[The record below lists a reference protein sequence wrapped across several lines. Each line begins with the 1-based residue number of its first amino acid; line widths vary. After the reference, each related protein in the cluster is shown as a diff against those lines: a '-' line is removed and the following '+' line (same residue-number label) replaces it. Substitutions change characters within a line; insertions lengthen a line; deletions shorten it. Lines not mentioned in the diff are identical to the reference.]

1 MANTLGYG
9 GMTNHL
15 GDMQNSKV
23 ILIMGANPAV
33 NHPVGMQHILKGKEN
48 GAKIISIDP
57 RYTKTSAHADLF
69 CRIRTGTD
77 IPFLYGMINYIVKN
91 NLHDEEYLNARVY
104 DWQSIVTEAE
114 SYTPE
119 VVADICG
126 CTKEKF
132 LEVVKLFSS
141 VKPGCLIWNQGWT
154 QHTVGT
160 SNTRLGP
167 IMQMFLGNIGKVGG
181 GCNIL
186 RGHDNVQG
194 ASDMANL
201 SDILPG
207 YYPIV
212 EGSWKYYSAQWQVD
226 YEWLK
231 GRFKSKE
238 MMEAKGFALSTWRYG
253 VTEEANAKNNAGTP
267 LKALICIG
275 NGIST
280 ITATDTTKE
289 ALDKLDLVVFID
301 PYVNDAAVI
310 TDRKDNMYLLP
321 AASQVETSGS
331 VAATNRSYQWRS
343 QVVKPL
349 YESKPD
355 HEILFEFAKRLGFY
369 DEFTK
374 SLKNGKDTFE
384 WPEDATREFNRSI
397 KTIALQ
403 GVTPERMK
411 RQQENWHLFDP
422 VTLKGKTGEVEGEY
436 YGLPWPC
443 WSEKHPGTPIMY
455 DDATPVMQGG
465 MGFRAG
471 WTDKGP
477 DGKPVVVAERE
488 GQSLISTHSVAGSKF
503 KGGYLEITADNI
515 EALGIKLTPEE
526 KEKVKGKNWKND
538 NSYILVNKALEA
550 GICPYG
556 NGKARAR
563 VWDWGDQIPKHREPL
578 HSFRQ
583 DLVAKY
589 PTFKDKPNHYR
600 ANIRYKSEQDKEQW
614 VKNFPINVV
623 TGRVVEHMGTGTETR
638 SSKYLAELAPEMYA
652 QMHPNMG
659 KKLGVS
665 DGDMIWVH
673 GTGGPKIKVKALY
686 SYTVAETDIFMPQ
699 NYSGIWSGKNLLDRY
714 PDGTRPYAIG
724 ECSNQVTS
732 YGYDIVTACP
742 ETKCTLVRIEKA

>member
-1 MANTLGYG
+1 MANTLGFG

-69 CRIRTGTD
+69 ARIRTGTD
-77 IPFLYGMINYIVKN
+77 IVFLYGMIRYIVKN
-91 NLHDEEYLNARVY
+91 DLHDKQYLDERVF
-104 DWQSIVTEAE
+104 DWESIVEEAE
-114 SYTPE
+114 QYTPE
-119 VVADICG
+119 VVANVCG
-126 CTKEKF
+126 CTAEKF
-132 LEVVKLFSS
+132 LEVVKLFTENS
-141 VKPGCLIWNQGWT
+141 PGCLIWNQGWT
-154 QHTVGT
+154 QHTIGT

-201 SDILPG
+201 ADSLPG
-207 YYPIV
+207 YYPLN
-212 EGSWKYYSAQWQVD
+212 EGSWKYYAGQWQVD

-231 GRFKSKE
+231 GRFKTKD
-238 MMEAKGFALSTWRYG
+238 MMEKKGFSLSTWPWG
-253 VTEEANAKNNAGTP
+253 VIDDENAVNNAGSP

-280 ITATDTTKE
+280 ITMTHKTKE

-310 TDRKDNMYLLP
+310 TDRTDNMFLLP
-321 AASQVETSGS
+321 AASQVESSGS

-349 YESKPD
+349 YEAKED
-355 HEILFEFAKRLGFY
+355 HEILFEFAKRMGFLE
-369 DEFTK
+369 EFTR
-374 SLKNGKDTFE
+374 SLKNGKSSYE
-384 WPEDATREFNRSI
+384 WPEDATREFNRAV
-397 KTIALQ
+397 KTIGLQ

-411 RQQENWHLFDP
+411 RQQENWALFDP
-422 VTLKGKTGEVEGEY
+422 ITLKGSGVVEGEY

-443 WSEKHPGTPIMY
+443 WSDKHPGTPIMY
-455 DDATPVMQGG
+455 RTDISVMEGG

-477 DGKPVVVAERE
+477 DGKPVVIAEKN
-488 GQSLISTHSVAGSKF
+488 GQTLLALKELVGSQF
-503 KGGYLEITADNI
+503 KGGHLEITADNI
-515 EALGIKLTPEE
+515 ESFGITLTAEE

-538 NSYILVNKALEA
+538 NTYILVNKALEA
-550 GICPYG
+550 GLCPYG

-563 VWDWGDQIPKHREPL
+563 AWDWVDQLPKHREPL

-589 PTFKDKPNHYR
+589 PTFEDKKDHYR
-600 ANIRYKSEQDKEQW
+600 ANIRYASEQKKQNW
-614 VKNFPINVV
+614 VADFPVNVV
-623 TGRVVEHMGTGTETR
+623 TGRIVEHMGTGTETR
-638 SSKYLAELAPEMYA
+638 ASKYLAELSGEMYA
-652 QMHPNMG
+652 QIHPTLA
-659 KKLGVS
+659 KKIGID
-665 DGDMIWVH
+665 DGDMIWIY
-673 GTGGPKIKVKALY
+673 GTGEGKIKVKARY
-686 SYTVAETDIFMPQ
+686 SYSVAETDIFLPQ
-699 NYSGIWSGKNLLDRY
+699 NFSGLWSGKSLIDKY
-714 PDGTRPYAIG
+714 PKGTAPYALG
-724 ECSNQVTS
+724 ENSNQITS
-732 YGYDIVTACP
+732 YGYDIVTSCP
-742 ETKCTLVRIEKA
+742 ETKCTLARIEKA

>member
-15 GDMQNSKV
+15 GDMQNSKA

-48 GAKIISIDP
+48 GAKIIVIDP
-57 RYTKTSAHADLF
+57 RYTKTAAHSDIY

-77 IPFLYGMINYIVKN
+77 IPFLYGLIRYIVKN
-91 NLHDEEYLNARVY
+91 DLHDKDYLSERVY
-104 DWQSIVTEAE
+104 DWESIAAEAE
-114 SYTPE
+114 QYTPE
-119 VVADICG
+119 VVADVCG
-126 CTKEKF
+126 CNKEKF
-132 LEVVKLFSS
+132 LEVCKVFTKAD
-141 VKPGCLIWNQGWT
+141 PGCLIWNQGWT

-212 EGSWKYYSAQWQVD
+212 EGSWKYYSAQWGVD

-238 MMEAKGFALSTWRYG
+238 MMEKKGFALSTWPWG
-253 VTEEANAKNNAGTP
+253 VIDAENAKNNAGTP

-280 ITATDTTKE
+280 VTMTHKTKE

-310 TDRKDNMYLLP
+310 TDREDNMYLLP

-349 YESKPD
+349 YEAKPD

-369 DEFTK
+369 EEFTR
-374 SLKNGKDTFE
+374 SLKNGKATFE
-384 WPEDATREFNRSI
+384 WPEDATREFNRAV
-397 KTIALQ
+397 KTIGLQ
-403 GVTPERMK
+403 GVTPERLK

-422 VTLKGKTGEVEGEY
+422 VTLKGTGVCEGEY

-443 WSEKHPGTPIMY
+443 WSEKHPGTPVMY
-455 DDATPVMQGG
+455 NSSIPVMEGG

-471 WTDKGP
+471 WTEKGP
-477 DGKPVVVAERE
+477 DGKPVVVGERE
-488 GQSLISTHSVAGSKF
+488 GQSLLAAKELPGSKH
-503 KGGYLEITADNI
+503 KGGHLEITADNI
-515 EALGIKLTPEE
+515 ESFGIKLTAEE

-538 NSYILVNKALEA
+538 NTYILVNKALEA
-550 GICPYG
+550 GLCPYG

-563 VWDWGDQIPKHREPL
+563 AWDWGDQIPKHREPL

-589 PTFKDKPNHYR
+589 PTFKDKKDHYR
-600 ANIRYKSEQDKEQW
+600 ANIKYESEQKAQNW
-614 VKNFPINVV
+614 VGEFPVNVV
-623 TGRVVEHMGTGTETR
+623 GGRIVEHMGTGTETR
-638 SSKYLAELAPEMYA
+638 ASKYLAELAGEMYA
-652 QMHPNMG
+652 HIHPNMA
-659 KKLGVS
+659 KKMGI
-665 DGDMIWVH
+665 DNGDMVWIH
-673 GTGGPKIKVKALY
+673 GTGKGKIKVKAVY
-686 SYTVAETDIFMPQ
+686 SHSVAETDIFLPQ
-699 NYSGIWSGKNLLDRY
+699 NFSGVWSGKSLLSKY
-714 PDGTRPYAIG
+714 PKGTAPYAVG
-724 ECSNQVTS
+724 ENSCHVSS

>member
-1 MANTLGYG
+1 
-9 GMTNHL
+9 MTNHL

-57 RYTKTSAHADLF
+57 RYTKTSAHADMFL
-69 CRIRTGTD
+69 RIRTGTD
-77 IPFLYGMINYIVKN
+77 IPFLYGMIRYIVKN
-91 NLHDEEYLNARVY
+91 NLHDKQYLDERVF
-104 DWQSIVTEAE
+104 DWESIVVEAE
-114 SYTPE
+114 QYTPD
-119 VVADICG
+119 VVANVCG
-126 CTKEKF
+126 CTAEKF
-132 LEVVKLFSS
+132 LEVVKLFAENS
-141 VKPGCLIWNQGWT
+141 PGCLIWNQGWT

-207 YYPIV
+207 YYPIN
-212 EGSWKYYSAQWQVD
+212 EGSWKYYSGQWQVD

-231 GRFKSKE
+231 GRFKTKE
-238 MMEAKGFALSTWRYG
+238 MMEKKGFSLATWPWG
-253 VTEEANAKNNAGTP
+253 VIDDENAANNAGTP

-280 ITATDTTKE
+280 ITMTHKTKE

-310 TDRKDNMYLLP
+310 TDRTDNMFLLP
-321 AASQVETSGS
+321 AASQVESSGS

-349 YESKPD
+349 YEAKED

-369 DEFTK
+369 EEFTR
-374 SLKNGKDTFE
+374 SLKNGKTTYE
-384 WPEDATREFNRSI
+384 WPEDATREFNRAV
-397 KTIALQ
+397 KTIGLQ

-411 RQQENWHLFDP
+411 RQQENWNLFDP
-422 VTLKGKTGEVEGEY
+422 VTLKGTGAVEGEY

-443 WSEKHPGTPIMY
+443 WSDKHPGTPIMY
-455 DDATPVMQGG
+455 RTDVSVMEGG
-465 MGFRAG
+465 MGYRAG
-471 WTDKGP
+471 WTEKGA
-477 DGKPVVVAERE
+477 DGKPVVVAEKNNQTLLA
-488 GQSLISTHSVAGSKF
+488 GNTLPGSTF
-503 KGGYLEITADNI
+503 KGGHLEITADNI
-515 EALGIKLTPEE
+515 ESLGITLTAEE

-550 GICPYG
+550 GLCPYG

-563 VWDWGDQIPKHREPL
+563 AWDWADQLPKHREPL

-589 PTFKDKPNHYR
+589 PTFEDKKDHYR
-600 ANIRYKSEQDKEQW
+600 TNIRYASEQNKQNW
-614 VKNFPINVV
+614 VADFPINVV
-623 TGRVVEHMGTGTETR
+623 TGRIVEHMGTGTETR
-638 SSKYLAELAPEMYA
+638 ASKYLAELAGEMYA
-652 QMHPNMG
+652 HIHPTLG
-659 KKLGVS
+659 KKMGI
-665 DGDMIWVH
+665 DNGDMIWIY
-673 GTGGPKIKVKALY
+673 GTGEGKIKVKAIY
-686 SYTVAETDIFMPQ
+686 SYSVAETDIFLPQ
-699 NYSGIWSGKNLLDRY
+699 NFSGIWSGKSLIDKY
-714 PDGTRPYAIG
+714 PKGTAPHAIG
-724 ECSNQVTS
+724 ENSNQITS
-732 YGYDIVTACP
+732 YGYDIVTSCP
-742 ETKCTLVRIEKA
+742 ETKCTLARIEKA

>member
-1 MANTLGYG
+1 VANTLGYG

-69 CRIRTGTD
+69 ARIRTGTD
-77 IPFLYGMINYIVKN
+77 IAFLYGMIRYIVKN
-91 NLHDEEYLNARVY
+91 NLHDKQYLDERVF
-104 DWQSIVTEAE
+104 DWESIVVEAE
-114 SYTPE
+114 QYTPD
-119 VVADICG
+119 VVANVCG
-126 CTKEKF
+126 CTAEKF
-132 LEVVKLFSS
+132 LEVVKLFAENS
-141 VKPGCLIWNQGWT
+141 PGCLIWNQGWT
-154 QHTVGT
+154 QHTIGT

-207 YYPIV
+207 YYPIN
-212 EGSWKYYSAQWQVD
+212 EGSWKYYSGQWQVD

-231 GRFKSKE
+231 GRFKTKD
-238 MMEAKGFALSTWRYG
+238 MMEKKGFSLSTWPWG
-253 VTEEANAKNNAGTP
+253 VIDDENAANNAGTP

-280 ITATDTTKE
+280 ITMTHKTKE

-310 TDRKDNMYLLP
+310 TDRTDNMFLLP
-321 AASQVETSGS
+321 AASQVESSGS

-349 YESKPD
+349 YEAKED
-355 HEILFEFAKRLGFY
+355 HDILFEFAKRLGFY
-369 DEFTK
+369 EEFTR
-374 SLKNGKDTFE
+374 SLKNGKPSYE
-384 WPEDATREFNRSI
+384 WPEDATREFNRAI
-397 KTIALQ
+397 KTIGLQ

-411 RQQENWHLFDP
+411 RQQENWALFDP
-422 VTLKGKTGEVEGEY
+422 LTLKGSGVVEGEY

-443 WSEKHPGTPIMY
+443 WSDKHPGSPIMY
-455 DDATPVMQGG
+455 RTDVSVMEGG

-477 DGKPVVVAERE
+477 DGKPVVVAEKN
-488 GQSLISTHSVAGSKF
+488 GQTLLALNEPAGSRF
-503 KGGYLEITADNI
+503 KGGHLEITADNI
-515 EALGIKLTPEE
+515 ESFGITLTAEE

-538 NSYILVNKALEA
+538 NTYILVNKALEA
-550 GICPYG
+550 GLCPYG

-563 VWDWGDQIPKHREPL
+563 AWDWADQLPKHREPL

-589 PTFKDKPNHYR
+589 PTFEDKKDHYR
-600 ANIRYKSEQDKEQW
+600 TNIRYASEQNKQKW
-614 VKNFPINVV
+614 VEDFPINVV
-623 TGRVVEHMGTGTETR
+623 TGRIVEHMGTGTETR
-638 SSKYLAELAPEMYA
+638 ASKYLAELAGEMYA
-652 QMHPNMG
+652 QIHPTLA
-659 KKLGVS
+659 KKYGID
-665 DGDMIWVH
+665 DGDMIWVY
-673 GTGGPKIKVKALY
+673 GTGEGKIKVKARY
-686 SYTVAETDIFMPQ
+686 SHSVAETDIFLPQ
-699 NYSGIWSGKNLLDRY
+699 NFSGLWSGKSLVDKY
-714 PDGTRPYAIG
+714 PKGTAPYALG
-724 ECSNQVTS
+724 ENSNQITS
-732 YGYDIVTACP
+732 YGYDIVTSCP
-742 ETKCTLVRIEKA
+742 ETKCTLARIEKA

>member
-57 RYTKTSAHADLF
+57 RYTKTSAHADLYA
-69 CRIRTGTD
+69 RIRTGTD
-77 IPFLYGMINYIVKN
+77 IAFLYGMIRYIVKN
-91 NLHDEEYLNARVY
+91 NLHDKQYLDERVF
-104 DWQSIVTEAE
+104 DWESIVAEAE
-114 SYTPE
+114 QYTPD
-119 VVADICG
+119 VVANVCG
-126 CTKEKF
+126 CTAEKF
-132 LEVVKLFSS
+132 LEVVKLFAENS
-141 VKPGCLIWNQGWT
+141 PGCLIWNQGWT
-154 QHTVGT
+154 QHTIGT

-207 YYPIV
+207 YYPIN
-212 EGSWKYYSAQWQVD
+212 EGSWKYYSGQWQVD

-231 GRFKSKE
+231 GRFKTKE
-238 MMEAKGFALSTWRYG
+238 MMEKKGFALSTWPWG
-253 VTEEANAKNNAGTP
+253 VIDDENAANNAGTP

-280 ITATDTTKE
+280 VTMTHKTKE

-310 TDRKDNMYLLP
+310 TDRTDNMFLLP
-321 AASQVETSGS
+321 AASQVESSGS

-349 YESKPD
+349 YEAKED

-369 DEFTK
+369 EEFTR
-374 SLKNGKDTFE
+374 SLKNGKSTYE
-384 WPEDATREFNRSI
+384 WPEDATREFNRAI
-397 KTIALQ
+397 KTIGLQ

-411 RQQENWHLFDP
+411 RQQENWALFDP
-422 VTLKGKTGEVEGEY
+422 ITLKGTGAVEGEY

-443 WSEKHPGTPIMY
+443 WSDKHPGTPIMY
-455 DDATPVMQGG
+455 RTDVSVMEGG

-477 DGKPVVVAERE
+477 DGKPVVVAEKN
-488 GQSLISTHSVAGSKF
+488 GQTLLALNEPAGSRF
-503 KGGYLEITADNI
+503 KGGHLEITADNI
-515 EALGIKLTPEE
+515 ESFGITLTAEE

-538 NSYILVNKALEA
+538 NTYILVNKALEA
-550 GICPYG
+550 GLCPYG

-563 VWDWGDQIPKHREPL
+563 AWDWADQLPKHREPL

-589 PTFKDKPNHYR
+589 PTFEDKKDHYR
-600 ANIRYKSEQDKEQW
+600 TNIRYASEQKKQNW
-614 VKNFPINVV
+614 VADFPINVV
-623 TGRVVEHMGTGTETR
+623 TGRIVEHMGTGTETR
-638 SSKYLAELAPEMYA
+638 ASKYLAELSGEMYA
-652 QMHPNMG
+652 HIHPTLA
-659 KKLGVS
+659 KKYGV
-665 DGDMIWVH
+665 DNGDMIWVH
-673 GTGGPKIKVKALY
+673 GTGEGKIKVKAVY
-686 SYTVAETDIFMPQ
+686 SYSVAETDIFMPQ
-699 NYSGIWSGKNLLDRY
+699 NFSGLWSGKSLVDKY
-714 PDGTRPYAIG
+714 PKGTAPYALG
-724 ECSNQVTS
+724 ENSNQVTS

>member
-15 GDMQNSKV
+15 GDMQNSKA

-33 NHPVGMQHILKGKEN
+33 NHPVGMQHILKGREN
-48 GAKIISIDP
+48 GAKLICIDP
-57 RYTKTSAHADLF
+57 RYTKTAAHCDIY

-77 IPFLYGMINYIVKN
+77 IPFLYGLIRYYVKN
-91 NLHDEEYLNARVY
+91 NLHNIEYLNDRVY
-104 DWQSIVTEAE
+104 DWESIAAEADH
-114 SYTPE
+114 YTPE
-119 VVADICG
+119 VVADVCG
-126 CTKEKF
+126 CSKEKF
-132 LEVVKLFSS
+132 LEVAATYSKAD
-141 VKPGCLIWNQGWT
+141 PGCLIWNQGWT

-212 EGSWKYYSAQWQVD
+212 EGSWKYYSGQWGVD

-238 MMEAKGFALSTWRYG
+238 MMEKKGFALSTWPWG
-253 VTEEANAKNNAGTP
+253 VIDAENAKNNAGTP
-267 LKALICIG
+267 IKALICIG

-280 ITATDTTKE
+280 VTMTHKTKE

-301 PYVNDAAVI
+301 PYVNDAAAI
-310 TDRKDNMYLLP
+310 TDRTDNMYLLP

-349 YESKPD
+349 YEAKED
-355 HEILFEFAKRLGFY
+355 HVILFEFAKRLGFY
-369 DEFTK
+369 EEFTK
-374 SLKNGKDTFE
+374 SLKNGKATFE
-384 WPEDATREFNRSI
+384 WPEDATREFNRSV
-397 KTIALQ
+397 KTIGLQ
-403 GVTPERMK
+403 GVTPERLK

-422 VTLKGKTGEVEGEY
+422 VTLIGKGAVEGEY

-443 WSEKHPGTPIMY
+443 WSDKHPGTPIMY
-455 DDATPVMQGG
+455 RTDVPVMEGG

-471 WTDKGP
+471 WTDKGA

-488 GQSLISTHSVAGSKF
+488 GKSLLAAKEVAGSKF
-503 KGGYLEITADNI
+503 AGGHLEITADNI
-515 EALGIKLTPEE
+515 ESFGIKLSDEE

-538 NSYILVNKALEA
+538 NTYILVNKALEA
-550 GICPYG
+550 GLCPYG

-563 VWDWGDQIPKHREPL
+563 AWDWGDQIPKHREPL

-589 PTFKDKPNHYR
+589 PTFKDKKDHYR
-600 ANIRYKSEQDKEQW
+600 ANIKYESEQKAQNW
-614 VKNFPINVV
+614 VGEFPVNVV
-623 TGRVVEHMGTGTETR
+623 GGRVVEHMGTGTETR
-638 SSKYLAELAPEMYA
+638 SSKYLAELAGEMYVHI
-652 QMHPNMG
+652 HPNMA
-659 KKLGVS
+659 KKLGIS
-665 DGDMIWVH
+665 NGDMVWIH
-673 GTGGPKIKVKALY
+673 GTGKGKIKVKAVFSL
-686 SYTVAETDIFMPQ
+686 TVAETDVFLPQ
-699 NYSGIWSGKNLLDRY
+699 NFSGMWSGKSLMDKY
-714 PDGTRPYAIG
+714 PDGNRPFAIG
-724 ECSNQVTS
+724 ESSNQVTS

-742 ETKCTLVRIEKA
+742 ETKCSLVRIEKA

>member
-69 CRIRTGTD
+69 ARIRTGTD
-77 IPFLYGMINYIVKN
+77 IAFLYGMIRYIVKN
-91 NLHDEEYLNARVY
+91 NLHDKQYLDERVF
-104 DWQSIVTEAE
+104 DWESIVVEAE
-114 SYTPE
+114 QYTPD
-119 VVADICG
+119 VVANVCG
-126 CTKEKF
+126 CTAEKF
-132 LEVVKLFSS
+132 LEVVKLFAENS
-141 VKPGCLIWNQGWT
+141 PGCLIWNQGWT
-154 QHTVGT
+154 QHTIGT

-207 YYPIV
+207 YYPIN
-212 EGSWKYYSAQWQVD
+212 EGSWKYYSGQWQVD

-231 GRFKSKE
+231 GRFKTKE
-238 MMEAKGFALSTWRYG
+238 MMEKKGFALSTWPWG
-253 VTEEANAKNNAGTP
+253 VIDDENAENNAGTP

-280 ITATDTTKE
+280 ITMTHKTKE

-310 TDRKDNMYLLP
+310 TDRTDNMFLLP
-321 AASQVETSGS
+321 AASQVESSGS

-349 YESKPD
+349 YEAKED
-355 HEILFEFAKRLGFY
+355 HDILFEFAKRLGFY
-369 DEFTK
+369 EEFTR
-374 SLKNGKDTFE
+374 SLKNGKSTYE
-384 WPEDATREFNRSI
+384 WPEDATREFNRAV
-397 KTIALQ
+397 KTIGLQ

-411 RQQENWHLFDP
+411 RQQENWALFDP
-422 VTLKGKTGEVEGEY
+422 LTLRGSGVVEGEY

-443 WSEKHPGTPIMY
+443 WSDKHPGTPIMY
-455 DDATPVMQGG
+455 RTDVSVMEGG

-477 DGKPVVVAERE
+477 DGKPVVVAEKN
-488 GQSLISTHSVAGSKF
+488 GQTLLAVNEPVGSRF
-503 KGGYLEITADNI
+503 KGGHLEITADNI
-515 EALGIKLTPEE
+515 ESFGITLTAEE

-538 NSYILVNKALEA
+538 NTYILVNKALEA
-550 GICPYG
+550 GLCPYG

-563 VWDWGDQIPKHREPL
+563 AWDWADQLPKHREPL

-589 PTFKDKPNHYR
+589 PTFEDKKDHYR
-600 ANIRYKSEQDKEQW
+600 TNIRYASEQNKQNW
-614 VKNFPINVV
+614 VADFPINVV
-623 TGRVVEHMGTGTETR
+623 TGRIVEHMGTGTETR
-638 SSKYLAELAPEMYA
+638 ASKYLAELSGEMYA
-652 QMHPNMG
+652 HIHPTLA
-659 KKLGVS
+659 KKYGV
-665 DGDMIWVH
+665 DNGDMIWVH
-673 GTGGPKIKVKALY
+673 GTGEGKIKVKAVY
-686 SYTVAETDIFMPQ
+686 SYSVAETDIFMPQ
-699 NYSGIWSGKNLLDRY
+699 NFSGLWSGKSLVDKY
-714 PDGTRPYAIG
+714 PKGTAPYALG
-724 ECSNQVTS
+724 ENSNQVTS